1 MRCVTPAKDAPA
13 PLDARRPE
21 RTDGRPAPEL
31 RATATAP
38 VSASHDAL
46 GGSPLDPRLTF
57 ASFVI
62 GRSNTLAH
70 AAARQVAEGRRG
82 DRVMFNPLYIH
93 AGVGL
98 GKTHL
103 LQAVTWAGNSGS
115 ERKVLYL
122 TAEKFMYG
130 FVAALK
136 TQTALAF
143 KEALRGIDVLVI
155 DDLQFLQGKS
165 TQAEFCHTLNALIDA
180 GRQVVIAADRP
191 PSDLES
197 LDDRVR
203 SRLAGGLVVEMGSL
217 GEELRLGILKSR
229 VAAARAHHATFD
241 VPAPVLDYLARTI
254 THNGRDLE
262 GAVNRLLAHSK
273 LNAQPVTLEMAEREV
288 RDLIRPQE
296 PKRIKIED
304 IQRVVARQYNVSRSD
319 LLSSRRT
326 ANVVRPRQV
335 AMYLAK
341 TLTLRSLPEI
351 GRRFGGRDH
360 TTVLHA
366 VRKIEALVAKDVA
379 LVRRGRSR
387 SSASCRSNARTG
399 SSPPCGTGWPVA
411 AAADRGAAG
420 HFCRKRGERP
430 RRFPCAGGHPRH
442 LAVPPRVWSNPAS
455 IRLFGFQMPRRCL
468 SGRPAFPS
476 LGSGGYCN
484 EGHGRT
490 RATAEIAGPRPSRGR
505 APQHHSDPRQ
515 RAVPRRKRPAVAE
528 SHRPRPRGDRNAG
541 GGNRDRRL
549 DHRAGAHVLR
559 HRAQTARRLADRAG
573 RRRRPRGAGDPRRP
587 LALHA
592 ADPAGKRFPGSRRR
606 RHDAFVHAGRRRPE
620 AADRPHAVRDLDRRD
635 ALLPQRH
642 LSARAGTRQ
651 GRDPARGRDRR
662 PSAGAGRSAVA
673 EGRGRHAGRDRAA
686 QDRRRSAAADRGQ

>member
-1 MRCVTPAKDAPA
+1 MEQDRWSRVKGRLRTSVGEDVYTSWFARMDLESVQPESVRLSVPTRFLKSWIQAHYAERVLTCWQAEMPEVERVDLTVRTAMRCATPAAKEVAAPV
-13 PLDARRPE
+13 DTRRPE
-21 RTDGRPAPEL
+21 RPAPEL
-31 RATATAP
+31 RATAIAP
-38 VSASHDAL
+38 VSANHEAL

-57 ASFVI
+57 GSFVI

-82 DRVMFNPLYIH
+82 DAVMFNPLYIH

-103 LQAVTWAGNSGS
+103 LQAVTWAGNSGV

-155 DDLQFLQGKS
+155 DDMQFLQGKS

-203 SRLAGGLVVEMGSL
+203 SRLGSGLVVEMGSL

-229 VAAARAHHATFD
+229 VAAARAHHASFD
-241 VPAPVLDYLARTI
+241 VPPQVLEYLARSI

-273 LNAQPVTLEMAEREV
+273 LNATAVTLEMAEREV

-304 IQRVVARQYNVSRSD
+304 NVSRSD

-379 LVRRGRSR
+379 LSEEVESL
-387 SSASCRSNARTG
+387 
-399 SSPPCGTGWPVA
+399 
-411 AAADRGAAG
+411 
-420 HFCRKRGERP
+420 KRQLQE
-430 RRFPCAGGHPRH
+430 
-442 LAVPPRVWSNPAS
+442 
-455 IRLFGFQMPRRCL
+455 
-468 SGRPAFPS
+468 
-476 LGSGGYCN
+476 
-484 EGHGRT
+484 
-490 RATAEIAGPRPSRGR
+490 
-505 APQHHSDPRQ
+505 
-515 RAVPRRKRPAVAE
+515 
-528 SHRPRPRGDRNAG
+528 
-541 GGNRDRRL
+541 
-549 DHRAGAHVLR
+549 
-559 HRAQTARRLADRAG
+559 
-573 RRRRPRGAGDPRRP
+573 
-587 LALHA
+587 
-592 ADPAGKRFPGSRRR
+592 
-606 RHDAFVHAGRRRPE
+606 
-620 AADRPHAVRDLDRRD
+620 
-635 ALLPQRH
+635 
-642 LSARAGTRQ
+642 
-651 GRDPARGRDRR
+651 
-662 PSAGAGRSAVA
+662 
-673 EGRGRHAGRDRAA
+673 
-686 QDRRRSAAADRGQ
+686 

>member
-1 MRCVTPAKDAPA
+1 MTSTEHDRWAKVQGRLRSSVGEDVYTSWFARMDLESVSGESVHLSVPTRFLKSWIQAHYADRVLSCWQAEMPEVHRIDLTVRSAMRAAPA
-13 PLDARRPE
+13 AARE
-21 RTDGRPAPEL
+21 ARPAAEERKIERPAGGEL
-31 RATATAP
+31 RTQALAP
-38 VSASHDAL
+38 VSAGHDAL

-57 ASFVI
+57 DSFVL

-82 DRVMFNPLYIH
+82 DPVMFNPLYIH

-103 LQAVTWAGNSGS
+103 LQAVTWAGNAGG

-122 TAEKFMYG
+122 TVEKFMYG

-136 TQTALAF
+136 SQTALAF

-155 DDLQFLQGKS
+155 DDLQFLQGKT

-191 PSDLES
+191 PSDLEA
-197 LDDRVR
+197 LDDRMR

-217 GEELRLGILKSR
+217 GEELRLDILKAR
-229 VAAARAHHATFD
+229 VAAARAHHAGFE
-241 VPAPVLDYLARTI
+241 VPLPVLEYLARTI

-273 LNAQPVTLEMAEREV
+273 LNATPVTLEMAEREV

-296 PKRIKIED
+296 PKRVKIED

-366 VRKIEALVAKDVA
+366 VRKIEALVSKD
-379 LVRRGRSR
+379 
-387 SSASCRSNARTG
+387 NA
-399 SSPPCGTGWPVA
+399 
-411 AAADRGAAG
+411 
-420 HFCRKRGERP
+420 
-430 RRFPCAGGHPRH
+430 
-442 LAVPPRVWSNPAS
+442 
-455 IRLFGFQMPRRCL
+455 
-468 SGRPAFPS
+468 
-476 LGSGGYCN
+476 
-484 EGHGRT
+484 
-490 RATAEIAGPRPSRGR
+490 
-505 APQHHSDPRQ
+505 
-515 RAVPRRKRPAVAE
+515 
-528 SHRPRPRGDRNAG
+528 
-541 GGNRDRRL
+541 
-549 DHRAGAHVLR
+549 
-559 HRAQTARRLADRAG
+559 LADEV
-573 RRRRPRGAGDPRRP
+573 D
-587 LALHA
+587 LL
-592 ADPAGKRFPGSRRR
+592 KRQ
-606 RHDAFVHAGRRRPE
+606 
-620 AADRPHAVRDLDRRD
+620 L
-635 ALLPQRH
+635 
-642 LSARAGTRQ
+642 
-651 GRDPARGRDRR
+651 
-662 PSAGAGRSAVA
+662 
-673 EGRGRHAGRDRAA
+673 
-686 QDRRRSAAADRGQ
+686 QD

>member
-1 MRCVTPAKDAPA
+1 MDGDQESWSRVKGRLRAEVGDDVYSSWFARMDLEANDDGTVRLSVPTRFLKSWIQSHYAERVLACWQAENAKVVRIELIVRSAV
-13 PLDARRPE
+13 L
-21 RTDGRPAPEL
+21 RTAVVKPKSEQDVGAGDLRGFGNGNGRPLLAGD
-31 RATATAP
+31 
-38 VSASHDAL
+38 ASGHEAL

-57 ASFVI
+57 DSFVV

-70 AAARQVAEGRRG
+70 AAAKQVAAGKRS
-82 DRVMFNPLYIH
+82 DPVMFNPLYIH

-103 LQAVTWAGNSGS
+103 LQAITWSGNAAG

-130 FVAALK
+130 FVSALR

-143 KEALRGIDVLVI
+143 KDALRGIGVLVI

-180 GRQVVIAADRP
+180 GRQVVIASDRP

-217 GEELRLGILKSR
+217 GEELRFEILKAR
-229 VAAARAHHATFD
+229 VMAARAHHPGFD
-241 VPAPVLDYLARTI
+241 VPAPVLAYIAKTV

-262 GAVNRLLAHSK
+262 GALNRLLAHNK
-273 LNAQPVTLEMAEREV
+273 LTGHAVTLEMAEREV

-296 PKRIKIED
+296 PKRVKIED

-366 VRKIEALVAKDVA
+366 VRKIEGLV
-379 LVRRGRSR
+379 
-387 SSASCRSNARTG
+387 
-399 SSPPCGTGWPVA
+399 
-411 AAADRGAAG
+411 
-420 HFCRKRGERP
+420 
-430 RRFPCAGGHPRH
+430 
-442 LAVPPRVWSNPAS
+442 
-455 IRLFGFQMPRRCL
+455 
-468 SGRPAFPS
+468 
-476 LGSGGYCN
+476 
-484 EGHGRT
+484 
-490 RATAEIAGPRPSRGR
+490 
-505 APQHHSDPRQ
+505 
-515 RAVPRRKRPAVAE
+515 
-528 SHRPRPRGDRNAG
+528 
-541 GGNRDRRL
+541 GND
-549 DHRAGAHVLR
+549 
-559 HRAQTARRLADRAG
+559 
-573 RRRRPRGAGDPRRP
+573 
-587 LALHA
+587 LALA
-592 ADPAGKRFPGSRRR
+592 EEIEILKRQLQ
-606 RHDAFVHAGRRRPE
+606 E
-620 AADRPHAVRDLDRRD
+620 
-635 ALLPQRH
+635 
-642 LSARAGTRQ
+642 
-651 GRDPARGRDRR
+651 
-662 PSAGAGRSAVA
+662 
-673 EGRGRHAGRDRAA
+673 
-686 QDRRRSAAADRGQ
+686 